1 MLESVETSRSATRRS
16 VVTSERETK
25 GRRRLLSHF
34 AVVLP
39 PVVFGIVVL
48 VVWQYSVSLFHIP
61 TYEVSTPTSI
71 LSTYESDWRL
81 IWYNFELTLF
91 EAVSGMLIGTVV
103 GYGLG
108 VALGYSRLLEK
119 ATLPYIVAATTIPI
133 VAIVPILLVV
143 LGEGAASKIAVT
155 AFITFF
161 PLTLNT
167 LRGMR
172 AAPRSSVELFRVM
185 AASKRDTF
193 LKLRAPAALP
203 YVFVGLRLAAAG
215 AAVGAIVAEFIGS
228 QRGLGY
234 LMTNASY
241 DLDTSL
247 LWSVMIAAAALGVG
261 LFVFILIL
269 ERIFLV
275 WHE

>member
-1 MLESVETSRSATRRS
+1 M
-16 VVTSERETK
+16 
-25 GRRRLLSHF
+25 
-34 AVVLP
+34 
-39 PVVFGIVVL
+39 VL
-48 VVWQYSVSLFHIP
+48 VIWQFGVSLFHIP
-61 TYEVSTPTSI
+61 KYEVSTPTLI
-71 LSTYESDWRL
+71 LQTYESNWRL

-91 EAVSGMLIGTVV
+91 EAVAGMLIGTVV

-119 ATLPYIVAATTIPI
+119 ATLPYVVAATTIPV

-185 AASKRDTF
+185 AASRRHTF

-234 LMTNASY
+234 LLLNASY
-241 DLDTSL
+241 DLDTPL